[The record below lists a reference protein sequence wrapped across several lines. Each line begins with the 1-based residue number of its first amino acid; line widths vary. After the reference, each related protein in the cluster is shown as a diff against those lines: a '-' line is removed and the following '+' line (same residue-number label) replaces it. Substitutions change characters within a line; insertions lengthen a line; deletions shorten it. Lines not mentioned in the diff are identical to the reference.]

1 MKAQGRPPVPL
12 DDTDHRI
19 LRALRTDGAVTNKAL
34 ARALGLAESTCAHRV
49 RLLRQRGVIR
59 GTRVDIDPAALGFPL
74 QAMIRVR
81 LTNHTAAR
89 VRELFDALSTIP
101 AALQVFHVAG
111 ADDFLVHV
119 AVADSEELRDVVLEH
134 ITIHPVVRG
143 TETQLLFEARTGLG
157 LMPAQR

>member
-1 MKAQGRPPVPL
+1 MNAQRRPLVPL
-12 DDTDHRI
+12 DEIDYGI
-19 LRALRTDGAVTNKAL
+19 LRALRANGAITNKAL
-34 ARALGLAESTCAHRV
+34 ARNLSLAESTCAHRV

-59 GTRVDIDPAALGFPL
+59 GTHVEIDPTMLGFPL

-89 VRELFDALSTIP
+89 VRELFDALSAIP
-101 AALQVFHVAG
+101 SALQVFHVAG

-119 AVADSEELRDVVLEH
+119 AVADAEELRDVVLEH
-134 ITIHPVVRG
+134 ITVHPIVRG

-157 LMPAQR
+157 PPA